1 MTQNALT
8 QNNEWNIKLS
18 SLESGKIIN
27 DAIDE
32 FNNDWNNSVVLTE
45 EWIQNYELNYAKPV
59 QKEIN
64 TGKNIVP
71 NKMQIEAL
79 RNLDSLRSEGQRK
92 ALLVSSTGARVIIV
106 TGCINALVSRV
117 SETFIKNL
125 HLIFL

>member
-92 ALLVSSTGARVIIV
+92 ALLVSSTGERVIIV
-106 TGCINALVSRV
+106 MGAINALVSRV
-117 SETFIKNL
+117 SGTFIQNFSC
-125 HLIFL
+125 IA